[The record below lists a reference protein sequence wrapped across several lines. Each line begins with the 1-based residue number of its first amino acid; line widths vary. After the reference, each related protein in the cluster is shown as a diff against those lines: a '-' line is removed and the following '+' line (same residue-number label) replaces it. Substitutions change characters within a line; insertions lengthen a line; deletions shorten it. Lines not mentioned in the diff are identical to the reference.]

1 MLIYL
6 FNRFRDLQFIL
17 VHLIFGGLDN
27 YILCKIYCLGKRIS
41 VGNILFGGNKFF
53 YLRVKNLNRQIEID
67 KKKFLGLG
75 LSKQMYVTVNQTG
88 TRPEPVTQ

>member
-27 YILCKIYCLGKRIS
+27 YILCKIYSLGKRIS
-41 VGNILFGGNKFF
+41 VGNILFGGNKFS
-53 YLRVKNLNRQIEID
+53 YLRVKNLNR
-67 KKKFLGLG
+67 
-75 LSKQMYVTVNQTG
+75 
-88 TRPEPVTQ
+88 P